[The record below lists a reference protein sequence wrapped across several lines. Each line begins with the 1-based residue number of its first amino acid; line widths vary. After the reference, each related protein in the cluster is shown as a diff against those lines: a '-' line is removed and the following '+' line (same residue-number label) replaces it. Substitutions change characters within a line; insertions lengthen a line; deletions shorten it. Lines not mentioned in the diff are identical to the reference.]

1 MKVVLMDSEMV
12 DHWVDD
18 LVVSKV
24 DLMDVDLEIH
34 LVEHLDIE
42 TVAHLVA
49 SKVEKMVASQADH
62 LVA

>member
-24 DLMDVDLEIH
+24 DLMDLH
-34 LVEHLDIE
+34 
-42 TVAHLVA
+42 
-49 SKVEKMVASQADH
+49 
-62 LVA
+62 